1 MRTADEIA
9 LVDTVNR
16 ADLNAFAAADTLFV
30 VDGREVVNYV
40 NSILGTVLLT
50 LTATDTAVCTSLAC
64 ICALSVTRALD
75 NNTRGVIDKVNNT
88 VRTGANTNATA
99 YTLSRVYARNAVIN
113 SDSELRTNL
122 DTVAVAETGIGADL
136 VARVCHIGGATV
148 LFALVV
154 ILTAGYVAGAV
165 AGNVSDLLNNVLC
178 LNTES
183 SGDTLCGRV
192 ATGYAKVGFIGLAL
206 CESLGIAVTAVVA
219 AGAAVSAG

>member
-1 MRTADEIA
+1 MRAADEIA

-30 VDGREVVNYV
+30 VDCREVVNYV

-75 NNTRGVIDKVNNT
+75 NNARCVADKMNNS
-88 VRTGANTNATA
+88 VRTGANTNAAA

-122 DTVAVAETGIGADL
+122 DTVSVAEAGIGADL
-136 VARVCHIGGATV
+136 VARVCHIGGATA

-154 ILTAGYVAGAV
+154 ILTAGYFAGAV

-178 LNTES
+178 LNAES
-183 SGDTLCGRV
+183 SGNTLCGRV

-206 CESLGIAVTAVVA
+206 CESLSIAVTAVVA
-219 AGAAVSAG
+219 AGTAVGAG